1 MPTTRK
7 LDDMNLFQIMC
18 VFQNE
23 LCIQAALSKERDRE
37 LEKER
42 ERERAHTY
50 NTYHIYLQAK
60 MTFYGC
66 FSN

>member
-37 LEKER
+37 RKREKER
-42 ERERAHTY
+42 EHT
-50 NTYHIYLQAK
+50 HITLT
-60 MTFYGC
+60 TFI
-66 FSN
+66 FKQK